1 MSNTRTIIYNGKTI
15 NLSKCLK
22 KDQRSYYQGQI
33 FLKACEKDLVSEN
46 LEKFMEHI

>member
-33 FLKACEKDLVSEN
+33 FFKG
-46 LEKFMEHI
+46 M